1 MIERGAAPEQ
11 AYFTFC
17 YSPIRDPR
25 GHVVGMLDTV
35 TETTAT
41 VFLSR
46 RLAVLDTIGSTVANA
61 TDAEAIMTATTHLL
75 AQHLQVSIC
84 AYADMDA
91 DEDGFTIRD
100 NWTAPG
106 SPSIVGHYRLQAF
119 GQTAVKCLR
128 AGEPLVIG
136 DNRLELPAQ
145 EARGVPGPGHHRH
158 DLHTTDQTRSPYGL
172 DGGSQHSRADLVA
185 V

>member
-1 MIERGAAPEQ
+1 M
-11 AYFTFC
+11 
-17 YSPIRDPR
+17 
-25 GHVVGMLDTV
+25 
-35 TETTAT
+35 
-41 VFLSR
+41 
-46 RLAVLDTIGSTVANA
+46 
-61 TDAEAIMTATTHLL
+61 
-75 AQHLQVSIC
+75 SIC

-136 DNRLELPAQ
+136 NNRLELPAQ
-145 EARGVPGPGHHRH
+145 EAAAFQALGITATICIPLIKHGRLTALMAVHSTAER
-158 DLHTTDQTRSPYGL
+158 TWSPYDL
-172 DGGSQHSRADLVA
+172 ALLAEVTERSWAHIERVRADAA
-185 V
+185 VREGLAAFTELNATLEQRVEERHRAPGGRVHEP